1 MLRDKQSYIDLPKVN
16 GYKWAFYDEGFHCFT
31 KKVQE
36 GWKKSYVKDEDIED
50 GFYVNILTFGLSRK

>member
-1 MLRDKQSYIDLPKVN
+1 MLRGKQFYIDLPKVN

-36 GWKKSYVKDEDIED
+36 GWKNHMLKMR
-50 GFYVNILTFGLSRK
+50 T